1 MTPGLPEVIIISQN
15 VCEMA
20 AARLQASCSI
30 SVFAE
35 SQIGEEGWAQTYLRG
50 VL

>member
-1 MTPGLPEVIIISQN
+1 MPEGIISLQDI
-15 VCEMA
+15 CEMPA
-20 AARLQASCSI
+20 AQLQASCSM

-35 SQIGEEGWAQTYLRG
+35 SQIEEEGWAQTYLRG

>member
-1 MTPGLPEVIIISQN
+1 MPKLIIMSQN

-20 AARLQASCSI
+20 AAQLQASWSM

-35 SQIGEEGWAQTYLRG
+35 SQIEEEGWAQTYLRG